1 MRQNLY
7 WKPIQ
12 NNIWEYR
19 YNYPPKS
26 ISYVDRIK
34 RLSNQVLEQHKDK
47 FTADFSGNKK
57 LLDQLAIVRSKGLK
71 NEMAGYITKL
81 VKREKD
87 YLASKQAPIEKEEV
101 EEIDEIEAEDE
112 IVETEQV
119 EEDSDIPQE
128 ITVDSGEE
136 S

>member
-1 MRQNLY
+1 M
-7 WKPIQ
+7 
-12 NNIWEYR
+12 
-19 YNYPPKS
+19 
-26 ISYVDRIK
+26 DRIK
-34 RLSNQVLEQHKDK
+34 RLSNEVLEQHKDK
-47 FTADFSGNKK
+47 FTVDFSGNKK

-81 VKREKD
+81 IKREKD
-87 YLASKQAPIEKEEV
+87 YLATKQSPVEKEEV
-101 EEIDEIEAEDE
+101 EEVDEIEAEEE
-112 IVETEQV
+112 IEETEDV